1 MSVVICWLI
10 AYLIGSLSFAVI
22 VSRCFGVSDPRTQG
36 SKNAGA
42 TNVARN
48 YGLKLGL
55 LVLLS
60 DGAKGA
66 VAVCLAISSGLS
78 GAALASVG
86 CAVVLGH
93 LFPCFYQF
101 RGGKG
106 VATAAG
112 VLVVLHGLLFAWVA
126 LTFAAVILLTRYVSL
141 ASMVAAMA
149 APLIAAALNQTAY
162 ILPLTMIAALIV
174 IKHGANIQRLRAHQ
188 EPKI

>member
-1 MSVVICWLI
+1 MSVISGWLI

-22 VSRCFGVSDPRTQG
+22 VSKCFGLPDPRTRG

-66 VAVCLAISSGLS
+66 VAVYLAIHSGLS
-78 GAALASVG
+78 GGALAGVG

-112 VLVVLHGLLFAWVA
+112 VLAALHGLLFAVVA
-126 LTFAAVILLTRYVSL
+126 LIFAAVVLLTRYVSL

-149 APLIAAALNQTAY
+149 APLGAAWLNLTAY
-162 ILPLTMIAALIV
+162 VLPLLIMAVLIV
-174 IKHGANIQRLRAHQ
+174 IQHRSNIQRLRARQ